1 MKSAEF
7 LIKLKGIFQEVID
20 SPQNTSPEE
29 IRINN
34 AIHVRDLFK
43 KIGVQIKGSEH
54 LPYERGSIFIYNH
67 LNNHPDMIVGDQF
80 QITLDSHFISSML
93 HTYYGN
99 PGIRV
104 TRHALPNE
112 KSHQMYYDRLGYIR
126 VFTESF
132 IPKGTSKKTIKNEN
146 KLFYNRA
153 VQELQNDRSLVCSPE
168 GFSYQTQNSPGT
180 FKKGVFSLAS
190 SMNPEPKIVPIVLA
204 NFDSLPE
211 DVDYKCQI
219 MPPFKMSDFGIYDPK
234 DIRLNQVVKTI
245 NQRYKRWVKKLCVPD
260 ENFEK
265 EIAVLQRRSKQKQQH
280 QNLVVFYGSSTIR
293 LWYHLQQDFP
303 SYNMLNLGFGGA
315 FIHSLSTHFE
325 TLFYGLHPKAIV
337 LYLGGNDLS
346 LGLSAREITDKI
358 QTFIEM
364 VHQKF
369 PSTIIFSISIKPSFE
384 RQDLLKVI
392 QQINQGTFAL
402 SMQLPYLYQ
411 IQLYEALLDENQQ
424 IRSDV
429 LLRDG
434 LHLNKLGYQILKSQ
448 VKKALEKHLSESD

>member
-1 MKSAEF
+1 MKSREF
-7 LIKLKGIFQEVID
+7 LIKLKSIFREVID
-20 SPQNTSPEE
+20 SPKNTSPEE

-34 AIHVRDLFK
+34 ALQVRDLFK
-43 KIGVQIKGSEH
+43 EIGVQIKGSEH

-104 TRHALPNE
+104 TRYALPNE
-112 KSHQMYYDRLGYIR
+112 KSHQEYYDRLDYIR
-126 VFTESF
+126 VFAESF
-132 IPKGTSKKTIKNEN
+132 IPKRTSKKTIKNEN

-168 GFSYQTQNSPGT
+168 GFSYQTQNSPGP

-190 SMNPEPKIVPIVLA
+190 SMNPQPKIVPIVLA

-211 DVDYKCQI
+211 EVDYKCQI
-219 MPPFKMSDFGIYDPK
+219 MPPFRMSDYGIYDPK
-234 DIRLNQVVKTI
+234 DFGLNQVVEKI
-245 NQRYKRWVKKLCVPD
+245 NQQYKKWVKNLCVLD
-260 ENFEK
+260 ENFKK
-265 EIAVLQRRSKQKQQH
+265 EITVLQRRSVQKQQH

-293 LWYHLQQDFP
+293 LWDYLQQDFP
-303 SYNMLNLGFGGA
+303 CYNTLNLGFGGA

-325 TLFYGLHPKAIV
+325 TLFYGLQPKVIV

-346 LGLSAREITDKI
+346 LGLSARDIIDKI

-364 VHQKF
+364 IHRKF
-369 PSTIIFSISIKPSFE
+369 PETIIFNISIKPSFE

-392 QQINQGTFAL
+392 QQINHGILEL
-402 SMQLPYLYQ
+402 SMQLPYLHQ
-411 IQLYEALLDENQQ
+411 VKLYEALLDQNQH
-424 IRSDV
+424 IRRDV
-429 LLRDG
+429 LLQDG

-448 VKKALEKHLSESD
+448 VNKALEKHL

>member
-80 QITLDSHFISSML
+80 QITLDSHFVSSML
-93 HTYYGN
+93 HTYYWN

-104 TRHALPNE
+104 TRYALPIE
-112 KSHQMYYDRLGYIR
+112 KSHQMYYDRLGHIR
-126 VFTESF
+126 VFAEPF
-132 IPKGTSKKTIKNEN
+132 IPKGITKKTIKNEN
-146 KLFYNRA
+146 KLFYKRA
-153 VQELQNDRSLVCSPE
+153 IHALRNDMSLVCSPE
-168 GFSYQTQNSPGT
+168 GFSYQTSNSPGT

-190 SMNPEPKIVPIVLA
+190 SMNPQPKIVPIVLA
-204 NFDSLPE
+204 NFDSLPG
-211 DVDYKCQI
+211 DADYKCQI
-219 MPPFKMSDFGIYDPK
+219 MPPFRMSDYGIHDPK
-234 DIRLNQVVKTI
+234 DVRLNQVVETI
-245 NQRYKRWVKKLCVPD
+245 NRRYKKWVKKLCVPD

-265 EIAVLQRRSKQKQQH
+265 EIAVLQRRSAKKKQQ
-280 QNLVVFYGSSTIR
+280 QNLIVFYGSSTIR
-293 LWYHLQQDFP
+293 LWDQLQKDFP
-303 SYNMLNLGFGGA
+303 AHHTLNLGFGGA
-315 FIHSLSTHFE
+315 FIHSLSSHFK
-325 TLFYGLHPKAIV
+325 TLFQGLQPKAIV

-346 LGLSAREITDKI
+346 LGLSAREVIDQI
-358 QTFIEM
+358 RTFIEF

-369 PSTIIFSISIKPSFE
+369 PSVIIFNISIKPSFE
-384 RQDLLKVI
+384 RQELLEVI
-392 QQINQGTFAL
+392 QHINQAL
-402 SMQLPYLYQ
+402 LEMSTRLPYLYQ
-411 IQLYEALLDENQQ
+411 IKLYESLIDQNQQ

-429 LLRDG
+429 LLQDG
-434 LHLNKLGYQILKSQ
+434 LHLNKLGYEILKSQ
-448 VKKALEKHLSESD
+448 VNKALEKHFSDLG

>member
-7 LIKLKGIFQEVID
+7 LIKLKSIFREVID
-20 SPQNTSPEE
+20 SPQNTSSED
-29 IRINN
+29 IRIRN
-34 AIHVRDLFK
+34 ALRVRNLFK
-43 KIGVQIKGSEH
+43 EVGVQIKGSEH

-67 LNNHPDMIVGDQF
+67 LNNHPDMTVEGQF

-93 HTYYGN
+93 YNYYGN

-104 TRHALPNE
+104 TRYALPNE
-112 KSHQMYYDRLGYIR
+112 KSHQEYYDRLDYIR
-126 VFTESF
+126 VFAESF
-132 IPKGTSKKTIKNEN
+132 IPKGIAKKKIKIEN

-153 VQELQNDRSLVCSPE
+153 VQELRNDMSLVCSPE
-168 GFSYQTQNSPGT
+168 GFSYQTQNSPGP

-190 SMNPEPKIVPIVLA
+190 SMNPQPKIVPIVLA

-211 DVDYKCQI
+211 DANYKCQI
-219 MPPFKMSDFGIYDPK
+219 MPPFRMSDYGIDDPK
-234 DIRLNQVVKTI
+234 DVRMNQVVKTI
-245 NQRYKRWVKKLCVPD
+245 NGRYKKWVKKLCASD
-260 ENFEK
+260 ENFNQ
-265 EIAVLQRRSKQKQQH
+265 EIAVLKRKSEQKLQKQ
-280 QNLVVFYGSSTIR
+280 NLIIFYGSSTIR
-293 LWYHLQQDFP
+293 LWNTLQKDFP
-303 SYNMLNLGFGGA
+303 THQTLNLGFGGA
-315 FIHSLSTHFE
+315 FIHSLTTHFE
-325 TLFYGLHPKAIV
+325 TLFQGLQPKAIV

-346 LGLSAREITDKI
+346 LNLSVKEIIDQIGAFVGL
-358 QTFIEM
+358 

-384 RQDLLKVI
+384 RQDLLEVI
-392 QQINQGTFAL
+392 KQINQGTFAL

-411 IQLYEALLDENQQ
+411 VQLYEALLDENQQ

-448 VKKALEKHLSESD
+448 VNKALEKHLSESD

>member
-1 MKSAEF
+1 MRPAEF
-7 LIKLKGIFQEVID
+7 LIKLKGIFQDVVE

-29 IRINN
+29 IRIKN

-43 KIGVQIKGSEH
+43 EIGVQIKGSEH

-67 LNNHPDMIVGDQF
+67 LKNHPDMIVGDQF

-104 TRHALPNE
+104 TRYALPNE

-126 VFTESF
+126 VFAESF
-132 IPKGTSKKTIKNEN
+132 IPKGISKKTIKNEN

-153 VQELQNDRSLVCSPE
+153 IEELRNDMSLVCSPE
-168 GFSYQTQNSPGT
+168 GFSYQTSKSPGT

-190 SMNPEPKIVPIVLA
+190 SMNPQPKIVPIVLA

-211 DVDYKCQI
+211 DADYKCQI
-219 MPPFKMSDFGIYDPK
+219 MPPFRMSDYGIHDPK
-234 DIRLNQVVKTI
+234 DVRLNQVVETI
-245 NQRYKRWVKKLCVPD
+245 NRRYKKWVKKLCAPD

-265 EIAVLQRRSKQKQQH
+265 EIAVLQRRSAQKQQQ

-293 LWYHLQQDFP
+293 LWDRLQKDFATHHT
-303 SYNMLNLGFGGA
+303 LNLGFGGA
-315 FIHSLSTHFE
+315 FIHSLSSHFE
-325 TLFYGLHPKAIV
+325 TLFQGLQPKAIV

-346 LGLSAREITDKI
+346 LGLSSMEIIDQI
-358 QTFIEM
+358 RTFIEF

-369 PSTIIFSISIKPSFE
+369 PSAVIFNISIKPSFE
-384 RQDLLKVI
+384 RQELLEVI
-392 QQINQGTFAL
+392 QHINHEVNEMSMRSHYLHQIK
-402 SMQLPYLYQ
+402 
-411 IQLYEALLDENQQ
+411 LYEALIDQNQQ

-429 LLRDG
+429 LLQDG
-434 LHLNKLGYQILKSQ
+434 LHLNKLGYEILKSQ
-448 VKKALEKHLSESD
+448 VNKALEKHLPGSD